1 MPYVAG
7 SSYHFYWII
16 TRNRDEIMQKLRH
29 NGIETGIHYKPI
41 HKMSMY
47 NAKKKLP
54 VTENVGKK
62 IISLPTHP
70 NLSDKDVTRVISLVN
85 KFL

>member
-1 MPYVAG
+1 MPFDRFC
-7 SSYHFYWII
+7 SYHFYWIMVK
-16 TRNRDEIMQKLRH
+16 NREKIMKKLKQ
-29 NGIETGIHYKPI
+29 NGIEVGIHYKPI

-47 NAKKKLP
+47 KSKIKLP
-54 VTENVGKK
+54 ITEQVGNE

-70 NLSDKDVTRVISLVN
+70 NLSDKHLTQIITLVN

>member
-1 MPYVAG
+1 
-7 SSYHFYWII
+7 
-16 TRNRDEIMQKLRH
+16 MQKLKQ

-47 NAKKKLP
+47 NAKNKLP

-70 NLSDKDVTRVISLVN
+70 NLSEKDVTRIISLVN
-85 KFL
+85 KFIRMN